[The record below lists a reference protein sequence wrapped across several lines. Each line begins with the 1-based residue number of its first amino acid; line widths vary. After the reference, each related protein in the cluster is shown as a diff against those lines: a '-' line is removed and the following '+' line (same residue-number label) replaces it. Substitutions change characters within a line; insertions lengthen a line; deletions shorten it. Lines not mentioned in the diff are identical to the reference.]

1 MEIADLGLSV
11 RAFNAVCRSGIKT
24 IPELYERYQLD
35 SENLRKL
42 IGNHNFEEVGE
53 KLAAHRE
60 EVLEENRKTEEP
72 EPIKQG
78 DFLIEYDPEIWG
90 EELTFDELAGMIGEL
105 VIVNFNWYPDDDL
118 EEDGD
123 GDVLRVAEAEG
134 DSVWL
139 VGDTP
144 KRHEITRQAMDDHD
158 HVHWHCLFC
167 TKVWK
172 VKGSEAADMIE
183 ETNSSVIV
191 SGDYTRA
198 VVLTRSIIANAQA
211 AQQSLYEVC
220 KGLKE
225 MRDGKLYKE
234 LGYANF
240 EDYTE
245 NEVGIKRRQAH
256 NYIMIAENLSAENV
270 QSIAQ
275 IGSTKLT
282 MLAMLDK
289 PTREAVQE
297 SVDVES
303 VTVKELKAQIAKL
316 EADKDAKTK
325 QFQAAMESKEAEISE
340 VRSGWKRRS
349 DTLIEKIGTL
359 QQRITE
365 LEERP
370 VEHDVVDNT
379 EELEALRQERDAAN
393 AALTEAQK
401 QLAERQMVQAALP
414 GDGGERRRGEY
425 AAISNAV
432 ANALDDLMDFLED
445 NDHCSE
451 FRYFACRAKEKLR
464 EYNSKLN
471 DMLAKEETSC
481 Q

>member
-1 MEIADLGLSV
+1 MDIADLNLSV
-11 RAFNAVCRSGIKT
+11 RAFNAVCRAGLKT
-24 IPELYERYQLD
+24 IPELYHKYQL
-35 SENLRKL
+35 EPEWLHRE
-42 IGNHNFEEVGE
+42 IGPKNTHEVGDA
-53 KLAAHRE
+53 LALHRE
-60 EVLEENRKTEEP
+60 EVWEELRKEDEDFREP
-72 EPIKQG
+72 MAG
-78 DFLIEYDPEIWG
+78 DYLSDYDRELWG
-90 EELTFDELAGMIGEL
+90 EEVTFDELAQMAGQL
-105 VIVNFNWYPDDDL
+105 VIVNDSWYPEDEL
-118 EEDGD
+118 EEDGE
-123 GDVLRVAEAEG
+123 GEVMRVLFTEG
-134 DSVWL
+134 DTVIL
-139 VGDTP
+139 DNGEP
-144 KRHEITRQAMDDHD
+144 CREEITKQEMDDS
-158 HVHWHCLFC
+158 VNCRCC

-172 VKGSEAADMIE
+172 VKEAHSMNE
-183 ETNSSVIV
+183 EKATVIV
-191 SGDYTRA
+191 PEDYTRA
-198 VVLTRSIIANAQA
+198 VTLTRSIIANAQA

-282 MLAMLDK
+282 MLAMLDE

-297 SVDVES
+297 TVDVES

-325 QFQAAMESKEAEISE
+325 QFQAAMESKDAEISE

-393 AALTEAQK
+393 AALTKAQK
-401 QLAERQMVQAALP
+401 QLAERPMVQTALP

-445 NDHCSE
+445 NDNCSE
-451 FRYFACRAKEKLR
+451 FRFFACRAKEKLR

>member
-1 MEIADLGLSV
+1 MAGDYLSDYDRDLWGD
-11 RAFNAVCRSGIKT
+11 AV
-24 IPELYERYQLD
+24 
-35 SENLRKL
+35 
-42 IGNHNFEEVGE
+42 
-53 KLAAHRE
+53 
-60 EVLEENRKTEEP
+60 
-72 EPIKQG
+72 
-78 DFLIEYDPEIWG
+78 
-90 EELTFDELAGMIGEL
+90 TFDELAQMVGQL
-105 VIVNFNWYPDDDL
+105 VIVNDSWYPEDEL
-118 EEDGD
+118 EEDGEGDVLLVTDAD
-123 GDVLRVAEAEG
+123 GDVVHLR
-134 DSVWL
+134 
-139 VGDTP
+139 GDTP
-144 KRHEITRQAMDDHD
+144 KIYEITRQDMDDSVKCRH
-158 HVHWHCLFC
+158 C

-183 ETNSSVIV
+183 ETKSTVIV

-198 VVLTRSIIANAQA
+198 VALTRSIIANAQA

-234 LGYANF
+234 LGYSNF
-240 EDYTE
+240 EEYTE
-245 NEVGIKRRQAH
+245 NEVGIKRAH
-256 NYIMIAENLSAENV
+256 AYRYMSIAESLTEEFVS
-270 QSIAQ
+270 SMRQ
-275 IGSTKLT
+275 IGTTKLSL
-282 MLAMLDK
+282 LAKLDE

-297 SVDVES
+297 TVDMES

-316 EADKDAKTK
+316 EADKEAKTK
-325 QFQAAMESKEAEISE
+325 QFQAAMESKDAEISE

-379 EELEALRQERDAAN
+379 EELEAMRQERDAAN

-401 QLAERQMVQAALP
+401 QLAERPMVQTAFP

-445 NDHCSE
+445 NDHCSD
-451 FRYFACRAKEKLR
+451 FRFFACRAKEKLR

-471 DMLAKEETSC
+471 DMLVKEETSC